1 MTSTV
6 NKAIYTEWKKGVE
19 ASIVYLYETQSD
31 LVNQYVN
38 CHKKRIMDTEDYC
51 TTLHANLSAVE
62 ASEQIIK
69 DAIHIYKLYYS
80 RKRSPEVIREWE
92 SDMRLQTSMAVEMLA
107 QVVSENMTR
116 QISSKRQTPTQNP
129 FLVYM

>member
-69 DAIHIYKLYYS
+69 DAIHIYKVYYS
-80 RKRSPEVIREWE
+80 RKCSPEVIREWE

>member
-6 NKAIYTEWKKGVE
+6 NKAIYTEWKKGIE

-38 CHKKRIMDTEDYC
+38 CHKKRIIDTEDYC

-69 DAIHIYKLYYS
+69 DAIHIYKVYYS
-80 RKRSPEVIREWE
+80 RKRPPEVIREWE
-92 SDMRLQTSMAVEMLA
+92 SEMRFQTAMTVEMLA
-107 QVVSENMTR
+107 QVVSANMTR
-116 QISSKRQTPTQNP
+116 QISSKTQTSTQNP

>member
-6 NKAIYTEWKKGVE
+6 NKAIYTEWKKGIE

-38 CHKKRIMDTEDYC
+38 CHKKKIIDTEDYC

-69 DAIHIYKLYYS
+69 DAIHIYKVYYS
-80 RKRSPEVIREWE
+80 RKRPPEVIREWE
-92 SDMRLQTSMAVEMLA
+92 SEMRFQTAMTVEMLA
-107 QVVSENMTR
+107 QV
-116 QISSKRQTPTQNP
+116 
-129 FLVYM
+129 